1 MVIHSTLIHHAQNI
15 IHVERHTLFSNNVI
29 INCFITSLAAP
40 VGKIKRILCSD
51 WLPEPSC
58 LFDPAQE
65 KEVRSVDQKSSLF
78 LDNVGDKV
86 EKKNSRGQS
95 QKENIKCYRWFVVL
109 QTRLAVF
116 PGSLSR
122 SQYIFGQGLMEIQ

>member
-1 MVIHSTLIHHAQNI
+1 M
-15 IHVERHTLFSNNVI
+15 I

-51 WLPEPSC
+51 WLPEPSYPLA

-65 KEVRSVDQKSSLF
+65 KEVRSVDLKSSLF

-109 QTRLAVF
+109 QTHLAVF

-122 SQYIFGQGLMEIQ
+122 SQNIFGKGILEIQ

>member
-29 INCFITSLAAP
+29 INCFITPLA
-40 VGKIKRILCSD
+40 
-51 WLPEPSC
+51 
-58 LFDPAQE
+58 AQE

-86 EKKNSRGQS
+86 EKKYNRGQS

-109 QTRLAVF
+109 QTHLAVF

-122 SQYIFGQGLMEIQ
+122 SQYIFGKGLLEIQ

>member
-15 IHVERHTLFSNNVI
+15 IHVERHALFSNNVI

-51 WLPEPSC
+51 WLSHLA

-65 KEVRSVDQKSSLF
+65 KEVRSVDLKSSLF

-86 EKKNSRGQS
+86 EKKTVEDS
-95 QKENIKCYRWFVVL
+95 QKKKI
-109 QTRLAVF
+109 
-116 PGSLSR
+116 
-122 SQYIFGQGLMEIQ
+122 

>member
-1 MVIHSTLIHHAQNI
+1 M
-15 IHVERHTLFSNNVI
+15 I

-51 WLPEPSC
+51 WLSHLA

-65 KEVRSVDQKSSLF
+65 KEVRSVDLKSSLF

-95 QKENIKCYRWFVVL
+95 KKENIKCYRWFVVL

>member
-51 WLPEPSC
+51 WLPEPSYPLA

-65 KEVRSVDQKSSLF
+65 KEVRSVDLKSSLF

-86 EKKNSRGQS
+86 EKKTVEDSH
-95 QKENIKCYRWFVVL
+95 KKKI
-109 QTRLAVF
+109 
-116 PGSLSR
+116 
-122 SQYIFGQGLMEIQ
+122 